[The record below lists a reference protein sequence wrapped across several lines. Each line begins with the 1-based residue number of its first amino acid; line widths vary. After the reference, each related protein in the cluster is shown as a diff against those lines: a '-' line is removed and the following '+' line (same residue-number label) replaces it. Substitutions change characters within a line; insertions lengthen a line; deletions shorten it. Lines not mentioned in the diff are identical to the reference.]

1 MKKNLPLIVIIA
13 SAILIISN
21 FIMSEEIDRGFWMT
35 TLSSVLIII
44 SMVLTI
50 RANKKKDEN

>member
-13 SAILIISN
+13 AAILMIGE
-21 FIMSEEIDRGFWMT
+21 FIMTDEIDRGFLIS
-35 TLSSVLIII
+35 TLSSVLIIL

>member
-1 MKKNLPLIVIIA
+1 MKKNIPLILIIV

-21 FIMSEEIDRGFWMT
+21 FIFSKEFDRGFWLT

-50 RANKKKDEN
+50 RENRKQDKN